1 MSVTMEIV
9 EDQVKNFLKEFVE
22 SMTSKNSKMYLDE
35 NVTFV
40 RPSGNPMNI
49 TEWEE
54 MFNSKDIESIFSKL
68 LKINKLKIYS
78 YGRIAVSVI
87 TIHSKFKYK
96 GKENNDVAVCT
107 LVLENKVDK
116 WKVINMQR
124 STGRAPDQEL
134 PKFN

>member
-1 MSVTMEIV
+1 MEIV

-68 LKINKLKIYS
+68 LKINKLKFYS

-107 LVLENKVDK
+107 LVLENKADR

>member
-1 MSVTMEIV
+1 MSITMEIV

-22 SMTSKNSKMYLDE
+22 SMTSKNSKLYLDE

-49 TEWEE
+49 NEWEE

-68 LKINKLKIYS
+68 LVINKLKFYS

-107 LVLENKVDK
+107 LVLENKADR

>member
-1 MSVTMEIV
+1 MEIV
-9 EDQVKNFLKEFVE
+9 EDQVKNFLIEFVE
-22 SMTSKNSKMYLDE
+22 SMTSKKSKLYLDE
-35 NVTFV
+35 NVTFI
-40 RPSGNPMNI
+40 RPSGNPMNLN
-49 TEWEE
+49 EWEE
-54 MFNSKDIESIFSKL
+54 MFDSKDIESIFSKL
-68 LKINKLKIYS
+68 LFINKLKFYS

-96 GKENNDVAVCT
+96 GNENNDVAVCT
-107 LVLENKVDK
+107 LVLENKADR

>member
-9 EDQVKNFLKEFVE
+9 EDQDKNFLKEFVE

-35 NVTFV
+35 NVIFV

-68 LKINKLKIYS
+68 LLINKLKFYS

-107 LVLENKVDK
+107 LVLENKADR

>member
-9 EDQVKNFLKEFVE
+9 EDQVKNFLREFVE
-22 SMTSKNSKMYLDE
+22 SMTSKKSKLYLDE
-35 NVTFV
+35 NVTFI

-49 TEWEE
+49 NEWEE
-54 MFNSKDIESIFSKL
+54 MFDSKDIESIFSKL
-68 LKINKLKIYS
+68 LLINKLKFYS

-107 LVLENKVDK
+107 LVLENKADR

-124 STGRAPDQEL
+124 STGREPDQEL